1 MIAITRKAV
10 GTTCLALLASL
21 SLSACASGSAGEVAD
36 PAEGLNR
43 GIFKFNDAVDTA
55 VLSPVA
61 KGYRAVVPQ
70 PARTGVRNFLHNLKT
85 PTILANNLLQGD
97 LQGAGVTLTRFLANT
112 LIGLGGVFDVAAKGG
127 LPYRDEDF
135 GQTLGTWGVGSGPY
149 IVLPLFGPSSAR
161 DTAGLLVDTYTDPV
175 RLWLTNTDREEW
187 YIGKVAVAT
196 VDKREELLDVLADL
210 KKNSID
216 YYAAVRSAYSQRRIA
231 EISNQGGSGGGD
243 LPDMP

>member
-1 MIAITRKAV
+1 MIAITKKTV

-43 GIFKFNDAVDTA
+43 GIFRFNDAVDTA

-161 DTAGLLVDTYTDPV
+161 DTAGLLVDSYTDPV
-175 RLWLTNTDREEW
+175 RSWLTNTDREEW

-216 YYAAVRSAYSQRRIA
+216 YYAAVRSAYGQRRTA
-231 EISNQGGSGGGD
+231 EIANQDGSGGGD

>member
-1 MIAITRKAV
+1 MISGTRKSF
-10 GTTCLALLASL
+10 GTTCLAFLACL
-21 SLSACASGSAGEVAD
+21 SLSACAAGSGSEAPD

-43 GIFKFNDAVDTA
+43 GIFKFNEVLDTS
-55 VLSPVA
+55 VLKPVA

-85 PTILANNLLQGD
+85 PTILANNVLQGD
-97 LQGAGVTLTRFLANT
+97 MPAAGVTLTRFVTNT
-112 LIGLGGVFDVAAKGG
+112 LIGVGGLFDVAAKGG
-127 LPYRDEDF
+127 LPYQEEDF
-135 GQTLGTWGVGSGPY
+135 GQTLGTWGVESGPY
-149 IVLPLFGPSSAR
+149 LVLPLLGPSSAR
-161 DTAGLLVDTYTDPV
+161 DTAGLLVDTYADPV

-196 VDKREELLDVLADL
+196 VDKREELLDVLATL

-216 YYAAVRSAYSQRRIA
+216 YYAAVRSAYHQRRRSQ
-231 EISNQGGSGGGD
+231 ISNQGDSGNAD